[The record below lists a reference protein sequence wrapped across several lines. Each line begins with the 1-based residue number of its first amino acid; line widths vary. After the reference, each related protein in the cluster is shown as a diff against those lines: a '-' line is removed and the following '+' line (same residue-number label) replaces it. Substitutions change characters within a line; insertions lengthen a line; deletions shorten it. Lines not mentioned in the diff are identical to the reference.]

1 MKIVMLEKDSLGADV
16 DLGKLKKFGDFTEYA
31 TSNEENT
38 PERVKD
44 ADIIIVNKVKL
55 NEQTLKDAAHVKLI
69 CITATGTDNVDKDYA
84 TSRGIVVT
92 NVSGYST
99 DSVAQHTFALLM
111 YILEKLNYYDEY
123 VKTGKYT
130 ESGMFS
136 HFGKPFAELSGMTW
150 GIVGLGAIGKK
161 VADIAKTFGCR
172 VIYYSTSG
180 RNQNKHYEQVD
191 FDTLLSESD
200 IVSIHAPLTEQTRHL
215 MDAEAF
221 RKMKTTAILINVGR
235 GAIVDDQALADALNN
250 GEIAGAGLDVLTKEP
265 LEKTNPLAN
274 VKDSTKLIITPH
286 MAWASKEARAR
297 LVDSVAENMEAYF
310 AGKPINVVNKEL
322 LLKNVILIGMPG
334 VGKSTIGVLLAKKLG
349 YEFID
354 SDLLIQSREK
364 RLLKDII
371 AEEGLDG
378 FLEIE
383 ADVNASVEIENVVL
397 ATGGSVVYKERAMK
411 HLKKIGTVVYLKV
424 SYEELEK
431 RLGNL
436 KERGVAL
443 KEGQTLKDL
452 CDERCPLYEKYA
464 DIIVDE
470 EKLGLDETLDKVLY
484 KIRKTS

>member
-1 MKIVMLEKDSLGADV
+1 MKIVMLERDSLGTDV
-16 DLGKLKKFGDFTEYA
+16 DMEKLKKFGDFTEYA
-31 TSNEENT
+31 SSNEENT
-38 PERVKD
+38 PERIKD

-55 NEQTLKDAAHVKLI
+55 NEQTLKEAKQVKLI
-69 CITATGTDNVDKDYA
+69 CVTATGTDNVDRDYA

-92 NVSGYST
+92 NVRGYST
-99 DSVAQHTFALLM
+99 DSVAQHTFALLF

-123 VKTGKYT
+123 VKTGRYG
-130 ESGMFS
+130 ESAMFS
-136 HFGKPFAELSGMTW
+136 HFGRTFAELSGKTW
-150 GIVGLGAIGKK
+150 GIIGLGAIGKK
-161 VADIAKTFGCR
+161 VADIAESFGCK

-180 RNQNKHYEQVD
+180 KNNHKHYEQVD
-191 FDTLLSESD
+191 FDTLLSKSD
-200 IVSIHAPLTEQTRHL
+200 VISIHAPLTESTEHL
-215 MDAEAF
+215 MDAAAF
-221 RKMKTTAILINVGR
+221 RKMKKTAILINVGR

-250 GEIAGAGLDVLTKEP
+250 NEIAGAGLDVMSKEP
-265 LEKTNPLAN
+265 LEETNPLYDI
-274 VKDSTKLIITPH
+274 KDSTKLIITPH
-286 MAWASKEARAR
+286 MAWASKEARER
-297 LVDSVAENMEAYF
+297 LIEGVAKNMEAYL
-310 AGKPINVVNKEL
+310 AGRPVNVVNREL

-334 VGKSTIGVLLAKKLG
+334 VGKSTIGVILAKKLG
-349 YEFID
+349 YEFVD

-364 RLLKDII
+364 RLLKEII

-383 ADVNASVEIENVVL
+383 ADVNASVDIENVVL

-411 HLKKIGTVVYLKV
+411 HLKEIGTVVYLKV
-424 SYEELEK
+424 SYEELQK

-436 KERGVAL
+436 KDRGVAL

-470 EKLGLDETLDKVLY
+470 ETLGLDETLDKVLY